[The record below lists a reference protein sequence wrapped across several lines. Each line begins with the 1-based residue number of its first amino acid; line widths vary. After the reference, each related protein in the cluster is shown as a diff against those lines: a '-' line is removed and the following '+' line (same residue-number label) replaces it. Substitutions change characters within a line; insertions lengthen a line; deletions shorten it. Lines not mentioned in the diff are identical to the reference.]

1 MTQPLIV
8 SIPHRLGQQEAKR
21 RLDSGIDR
29 LRPELGAFVSGLD
42 YGWEEDT
49 LDFTASAMWQTITGR
64 ITVLDDALRIEIDLP
79 WIMNLLGDTIAKQ
92 VRDRGAA
99 LLEKPPGE
107 A

>member
-8 SIPHRLGQQEAKR
+8 SIPHRLGRPEAKR
-21 RLDSGIDR
+21 RLDSGIGR

-42 YGWEEDT
+42 YHWEGNT
-49 LDFTASAMWQTITGR
+49 LKFNASAMWQTITGR
-64 ITVLDDALRIEIDLP
+64 IAVLDDVLRIEIDLP
-79 WIMNLLGDTIAKQ
+79 WLMNLLGDTIAKQ
-92 VRDRGAA
+92 VRERGVA

>member
-8 SIPHRLGQQEAKR
+8 SIPHSLGRQEAKR
-21 RLDSGIDR
+21 RLDSGIGR

-42 YGWEEDT
+42 YSWAEDT
-49 LDFTASAMWQTITGR
+49 LNFTAAAMWQTITGR
-64 ITVLDDALRIEIDLP
+64 IVVLEDALRIEIDLP

-92 VRDRGAA
+92 VRDRGVT